1 MPFSKRLFLF
11 TLMALF
17 SLQTGIAYWL
27 LQHQIW
33 TVKKEMKSLVMAHVS
48 PDLITELHLTAN
60 DFNSLEWPEPWEFI
74 FNGNMYDVVS
84 TEKNSDGSYTV
95 KAVHDKKENRL
106 KTLVKELVNQS
117 SRSNSQS
124 NQFNFITKTI
134 AWFICN
140 HIEHFSS
147 PIPFPHSFHFPT
159 IHFQLPDS
167 AELRVREQ
175 PPSVYEFIKFQIQS
189 EFERITY

>member
-1 MPFSKRLFLF
+1 LKCGKKGDYLRTMPISKRIFLIAF
-11 TLMALF
+11 VALF
-17 SLQTGIAYWL
+17 SLQGGLAYWL

-48 PDLITELHLTAN
+48 PELITELHLSAN

-74 FNGNMYDVVS
+74 FKGNMYDVVS

-95 KAVHDKKENRL
+95 KAVSDKQENHL
-106 KTLVKELVNQS
+106 KTLVKELVNHS
-117 SRSNSQS
+117 SKSNSQS

-140 HIEHFSS
+140 HIEYFDC
-147 PIPFPHSFHFPT
+147 PIQFPHYTQFRTFNFH
-159 IHFQLPDS
+159 LPAS
-167 AELRVREQ
+167 AELRVREL
-175 PPSVYEFIKFQIQS
+175 PPSRY
-189 EFERITY
+189 

>member
-1 MPFSKRLFLF
+1 MKCGKKGDYLRTMPISKRIFLIAF
-11 TLMALF
+11 VALF
-17 SLQTGIAYWL
+17 SLQGGLAYWL

-48 PDLITELHLTAN
+48 PELITEIHLSAN

-74 FNGNMYDVVS
+74 FKGNMYDVVS

-95 KAVHDKKENRL
+95 KAVSDKQENHL
-106 KTLVKELVNQS
+106 KTLVKELVNHS
-117 SRSNSQS
+117 SKSNSQS

-140 HIEHFSS
+140 HIEYFSC
-147 PIPFPHSFHFPT
+147 PFQFPHYTQHQTFNFH
-159 IHFQLPDS
+159 LPAS
-167 AELRVREQ
+167 AELSVREQ
-175 PPSVYEFIKFQIQS
+175 PPSRY
-189 EFERITY
+189 